1 MSTDWMWVSSEMQRL
16 LRLGTQPV
24 GVRFCRSADE
34 LRAGTVPS
42 AKVSVCQ
49 MIKGAAHAGWQL
61 VSSPE
66 QMGCFTAQMVL
77 GFRAPS
83 EKDTAHHI
91 KQFVEEE
98 WVAEQMVANKPKMA
112 VGELAGLLTGPLG
125 AFEPD
130 VVVFVLDSL
139 QAMALIEAR
148 AHVRGENVAFSNGIS
163 SAVCSYSIVAPY
175 HTGQVNLAVP
185 CVGARRYGAFQDHEL
200 IFSVPQPLVQ
210 ETLEQALTMER
221 NKKWPIPLVNGFLS
235 PSVPVNYIVKPVV
248 P

>member
-1 MSTDWMWVSSEMQRL
+1 MSVDWKAGSAELQRL
-16 LRLGTQPV
+16 LKLRTYPI
-24 GVRFCRSADE
+24 GVKLCRSAEE
-34 LRAGTVPS
+34 LSQGTMPGTQ
-42 AKVSVCQ
+42 VSVCQ

-61 VSSPE
+61 ACPATA
-66 QMGCFTAQMVL
+66 MGCFTAQMVL

-163 SAVCSYSIVAPY
+163 SAVCSYGVVAPY
-175 HTGQVNLAVP
+175 QTGQVNLAVP